1 MRILLIEDDQKIV
14 SFVKKGLEESGFA
27 VDHAADGEEGL
38 HMALLEPYDV
48 MIVDLMLPKKDGLSL
63 IETLRQQQVTT
74 PIMILSAKRSVEE
87 RVLGLQKGSDDYLVK
102 PFAFTELLARI
113 RALLRRGT
121 SNVNSHSLQIGNLYL
136 DRLSYTV
143 TRDEKIID
151 LKPKEFDILE
161 YMMKHNGQVVTR
173 TMLMEHVWNFQFDP
187 TTNVVDVHM
196 CRLRDKID
204 KQFDHKMIH
213 TIRGVGYVIKE

>member
-1 MRILLIEDDQKIV
+1 MRILLVEDDEKIV

-27 VDHAADGEEGL
+27 VDHAKDGEEGL
-38 HMALLEPYDV
+38 HMALKEPYDV
-48 MIVDLMLPKKDGLSL
+48 LIIDLMLPKRDGLSL
-63 IETLRQQQVTT
+63 IEVLRQQQVVT
-74 PIMILSAKRSVEE
+74 PIIILSAKRSVEE
-87 RVLGLQKGSDDYLVK
+87 RVLGLQKGSDDYMVK

-121 SNVNSHSLQIGNLYL
+121 SNVNSYSLQVGELYL
-136 DRLSYTV
+136 DRLTYTV
-143 TRDEKIID
+143 KRGDSDIE

-161 YMMKHNGQVVTR
+161 YMMKHSGQVVTR

-187 TTNVVDVHM
+187 STNVVDVHM

-204 KQFDHKMIH
+204 KKFDHKMIH

>member
-1 MRILLIEDDQKIV
+1 MRILLVEDDEKIV

-27 VDHAADGEEGL
+27 VDHAKDGEEGL
-38 HMALLEPYDV
+38 HMALKEPYDV
-48 MIVDLMLPKKDGLSL
+48 MIIDLMLPKRDGLSL
-63 IETLRQQQVTT
+63 IEVLRQQQVVT
-74 PIMILSAKRSVEE
+74 PIIILSAKRSVEE
-87 RVLGLQKGSDDYLVK
+87 RVLGLQKGSDDYMVK

-121 SNVNSHSLQIGNLYL
+121 SNVNSYSLQVGELYL
-136 DRLSYTV
+136 DRLTYTV
-143 TRDEKIID
+143 KRGDSDIE

-161 YMMKHNGQVVTR
+161 YMMKHSGQVVTR

-187 TTNVVDVHM
+187 STNVVDVHM

-204 KQFDHKMIH
+204 KKFDHKMIH

>member
-1 MRILLIEDDQKIV
+1 MRILLVEDDHKIV
-14 SFVKKGLEESGFA
+14 SFVKKGLQESGFA
-27 VDHAADGEEGL
+27 VDHAPDGEEGL
-38 HMALLEPYDV
+38 HMALKESYDV
-48 MIVDLMLPKKDGLSL
+48 MIIDLMLPKRDGLSL
-63 IETLRQQQVTT
+63 IETLRLQKVTT
-74 PIMILSAKRSVEE
+74 PIIILSAKRSVEE
-87 RVLGLQKGSDDYLVK
+87 RVIGLQKGSDDYMVK

-121 SNVNSHSLQIGNLYL
+121 SNVNSYSLQVGELYL
-136 DRLSYTV
+136 DRLTYTV
-143 TRDEKIID
+143 KRGEADIE

-161 YMMKHNGQVVTR
+161 YMMKHSGQVVTR

-187 TTNVVDVHM
+187 STNVVDVHM

-204 KQFDHKMIH
+204 KKFAHKMIH

>member
-1 MRILLIEDDQKIV
+1 MRILLVEDDEKIV

-27 VDHAADGEEGL
+27 VDHAKDGEEGL
-38 HMALLEPYDV
+38 HMALKEPYDV
-48 MIVDLMLPKKDGLSL
+48 MIIDLMLPKRDGLSL
-63 IETLRQQQVTT
+63 IEILRQQQVAT
-74 PIMILSAKRSVEE
+74 PIIILSAKRSVEE
-87 RVLGLQKGSDDYLVK
+87 RVLGLQKGSDDYMVK

-121 SNVNSHSLQIGNLYL
+121 SNVNSYSLQVGELYL
-136 DRLSYTV
+136 DRLTYTV
-143 TRDEKIID
+143 KRGDSDIE

-161 YMMKHNGQVVTR
+161 YMMKHSGQVVTR

-187 TTNVVDVHM
+187 STNVVDVHM

-204 KQFDHKMIH
+204 KKFDHKMIH